1 MSSTINFIGIICR
14 SNTSQFS
21 VITVVI
27 NLWKTLPNTV
37 KMMSSYMSF
46 KKYIKSIF
54 LNVFVYGHVCIY
66 EADAK
71 AHGNLLNK
79 GKQHTNLYT

>member
-1 MSSTINFIGIICR
+1 MKILISGGAGYIGSIIAG
-14 SNTSQFS
+14 
-21 VITVVI
+21 
-27 NLWKTLPNTV
+27 
-37 KMMSSYMSF
+37 SF
-46 KKYIKSIF
+46 KRA
-54 LNVFVYGHVCIY
+54 GHEPVIIDSLSGGNKDFTNPYSFY

>member
-1 MSSTINFIGIICR
+1 MKHTDLFIFINSLYGNLIYIFI
-14 SNTSQFS
+14 TY
-21 VITVVI
+21 T
-27 NLWKTLPNTV
+27 
-37 KMMSSYMSF
+37 MYMI
-46 KKYIKSIF
+46 YIYIF
-54 LNVFVYGHVCIY
+54 FY